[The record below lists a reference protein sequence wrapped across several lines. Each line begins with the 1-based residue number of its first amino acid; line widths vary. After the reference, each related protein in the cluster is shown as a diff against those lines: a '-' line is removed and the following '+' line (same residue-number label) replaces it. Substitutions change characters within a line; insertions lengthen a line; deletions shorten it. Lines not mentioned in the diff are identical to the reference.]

1 VWSKR
6 VNILVRAVIL
16 VIITGIQIDQ
26 RKTIV
31 STVT

>member
-16 VIITGIQIDQ
+16 VIITGIKIDQ